1 MDYNFSPMDLLIK
14 TRKKLFLAFNKL
26 STRRLARLI
35 SFFLISYGMQ
45 AQQFK
50 LNQGI
55 ALTEFS
61 YQNDQGQPF
70 QGLKRGSG
78 LAFQLSYH
86 KANLVD
92 SSKYKLEQSP
102 FAIYLGQ
109 NPKIA
114 RLLSMINYD
123 LGIQFNQLNA
133 VGDIQ
138 NTAFSYQTDYI
149 GLQGK
154 LGFRIQLPFACSINL
169 QGIASVN
176 KIVHGNQL
184 LLNRYVDL
192 NEDPQFSQVKLMA
205 GYGAELERQF
215 SGKIAGFVAYQQSQ
229 TLNSNP
235 VGLSTLNF
243 TPSVFS
249 IGIRFLN

>member
-1 MDYNFSPMDLLIK
+1 V
-14 TRKKLFLAFNKL
+14 FLAFNNL
-26 STRRLARLI
+26 PTRGISILFFSIFLAI
-35 SFFLISYGMQ
+35 PAS

-55 ALTEFS
+55 ALTQFN

-86 KANLVD
+86 KASLVD
-92 SSKYKLEQSP
+92 SAQYKLEQSP

-138 NTAFSYQTDYI
+138 NTAFSYQTDYL

-154 LGFRIQLPFACSINL
+154 LGLRIKLPFACSLNL

-192 NEDPQFSQVKLMA
+192 TEDPQFSQVKIMA
-205 GYGAELERQF
+205 GYGAELERLF
-215 SGKIAGFVAYQQSQ
+215 SGKVAGFMAYQQSQ
-229 TLNSNP
+229 TINSNP

-243 TPSVFS
+243 SPSIFS

>member
-1 MDYNFSPMDLLIK
+1 MISNSSTSSTRGLFVSFIFLLIFGQAK
-14 TRKKLFLAFNKL
+14 
-26 STRRLARLI
+26 
-35 SFFLISYGMQ
+35 

-55 ALTEFS
+55 ALTEFN

-86 KANLVD
+86 KASLVD

-138 NTAFSYQTDYI
+138 NTAFSYQTDYL

-154 LGFRIQLPFACSINL
+154 LGLRIKLPFACSLNL

-192 NEDPQFSQVKLMA
+192 TEDPQFSQVKIMA
-205 GYGAELERQF
+205 GYGAELERLF
-215 SGKIAGFVAYQQSQ
+215 SGKVAGFMAYQQSQ
-229 TLNSNP
+229 TINSNP

-243 TPSVFS
+243 SPSIFS